1 MNNKSSDS
9 LQHVTFS
16 GLDKYCIPQYE
27 EPQGPRK
34 SKPLQNEVKQENCE
48 TIYGSPNCKSRPY
61 IRLYCMIKHHNISN
75 PPAPEVQGAWS
86 SGWHK
91 STKVQVYL
99 GGGAFIWKKPPV
111 FDRSWRSP
119 SQNTVKNSTEWTC
132 SLPRPP
138 NLGQKKVKKPRV
150 FQFFGFIFWV
160 CNVFFF
166 CRWCGVAR
174 TRFFVILDPFLD

>member
-1 MNNKSSDS
+1 M
-9 LQHVTFS
+9 
-16 GLDKYCIPQYE
+16 
-27 EPQGPRK
+27 
-34 SKPLQNEVKQENCE
+34 
-48 TIYGSPNCKSRPY
+48 
-61 IRLYCMIKHHNISN
+61 
-75 PPAPEVQGAWS
+75 QGAWS

-99 GGGAFIWKKPPV
+99 GGGPFIWKKPPV

-119 SQNTVKNSTEWTC
+119 SQNTVKNSTERTC

-150 FQFFGFIFWV
+150 FQLFGFVFWV

-166 CRWCGVAR
+166 VRCGVAR
-174 TRFFVILDPFLD
+174 TRFFVILDPFLDSFSIIFKARNTGFYSIFVLCRSFTAIFKNAKTIVNTSVLCRPVAKSLANTSVFWRWVKKTL